1 LEKAACDAIVKEYAS
16 NVVIGGANFEESKIQ
31 RLMKKY
37 EENKKKAQEL
47 IDRYDSFHYLYI
59 SILKELEIFT
69 FNFFSLSSNYSHKL
83 WKIGVNSNTSCK
95 ANNFLSEI

>member
-1 LEKAACDAIVKEYAS
+1 
-16 NVVIGGANFEESKIQ
+16 
-31 RLMKKY
+31 MKKY

-69 FNFFSLSSNYSHKL
+69 FKFVSLSSNYSHKL
-83 WKIGVNSNTSCK
+83 WKIGVNSYTSCK
-95 ANNFLSEI
+95 ANNFFYPRSDTIKSNIFIYIIWHALCNITRLKD